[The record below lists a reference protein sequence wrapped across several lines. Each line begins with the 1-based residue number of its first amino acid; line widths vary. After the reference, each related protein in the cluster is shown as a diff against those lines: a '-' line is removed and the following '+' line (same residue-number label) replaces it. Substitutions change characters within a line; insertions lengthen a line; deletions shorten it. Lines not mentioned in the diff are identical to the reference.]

1 MVPDRCLKRP
11 LAAVLALAI
20 LLRLGLLAANAATRP
35 ELFRPSLEERAAVAA
50 ALADDSEPSVP
61 TVGFEVGNVAYA
73 LVCTGEGFASPFGGA
88 TGPTAWVAP
97 GLVAIYAAAFG
108 LFGCLSGGAVLAL
121 FGVALAGSAL
131 TVLLAHDAASR
142 LFAGAPRAPVLA
154 ALLVA
159 LSPWDLRLYHAES
172 LLDLHLP
179 TAAFLLLLVLLLRLR
194 ERPSLPGLA
203 GFSVAAAG
211 VTLVNPVLVAVAVVG
226 LGSLVLSRRVPAVRA
241 LASFLLAF
249 LVLVGPYVAWQR
261 ARLGGWTFVKS
272 NLPFE
277 LHLGNHPGGA
287 GLYTPERLAGLHPSQ
302 DVAEYR
308 DYRRLGEL
316 AYVRSRGRELLR
328 ELDLRRFALATVR
341 RVVYLL
347 FLHREMPWDGGWDL
361 VVKRILAVV
370 PGTVLLVYPFV
381 RRRFGRADLLVY
393 LGVAAYM
400 APYAL
405 TGVAERYGVPLTTV
419 ALVLAA
425 GGAAEAWGRRGG
437 QEERRT
443 QTTSWGSGRQA
454 GDSPTGP

>member
-1 MVPDRCLKRP
+1 VPDRCPKRTLP
-11 LAAVLALAI
+11 AVLALAI
-20 LLRLGLLAANAATRP
+20 LLRLGLLAANVATRS
-35 ELFRPSLEERAAVAA
+35 ELFRPSPEERAAVAV
-50 ALADDSEPSVP
+50 ALADDSKPSMSP
-61 TVGFEVGNVAYA
+61 VGFEVGNVAYA
-73 LVCTGEGFASPFGGA
+73 LVCTGEGFASPFGGS

-97 GLVAIYAAAFG
+97 GLVAVYAAAFG

-121 FGVALAGSAL
+121 FGVALVGSVV
-131 TVLLAHDAASR
+131 TVLLAHDAATR
-142 LFAGAPRAPVLA
+142 LYPGVPGAPALA

-159 LSPWDLRLYHAES
+159 LSPWDLRLFHAES
-172 LLDLHLP
+172 LLDLDLP
-179 TAAFLLLLVLLLRLR
+179 TVALLLLLALLLRLR
-194 ERPSLPGLA
+194 ERPSSWALL

-211 VTLVNPVLVAVAVVG
+211 VTLVNPVLAAVAAVG
-226 LGSLVLSRRVPAVRA
+226 LGFLVLSRRLPAVRA
-241 LASFLLAF
+241 FGAFLLAL

-287 GLYTPERLAGLHPSQ
+287 GFYTPERLAGLHPSQ

-341 RVVYLL
+341 RVAYLL

-361 VVKRILAVV
+361 VVKRILALV

-381 RRRFGRADLLVY
+381 RRRFGGADLLVY
-393 LGVAAYM
+393 LGVAAYL

-405 TGVAERYGVPLTTV
+405 TGVTERYGVPVTAV

-425 GGAAEAWGRRGG
+425 GAAAEVRGRKGG
-437 QEERRT
+437 QAEPRT
-443 QTTSWGSGRQA
+443 QNTGSSSGRQA